1 MEAAK
6 FLDQPENREAAR
18 TISQHVL
25 AEVEPS
31 ELEVSVGLIDPLLD
45 MAAQGE
51 MATAD
56 SSDEAGGFGGSDLLV
71 MVVVPLVVTVL
82 GDLLV
87 EVGKVGIKEIKEKLE
102 QRKDAKDLI
111 LVASSSNVD
120 AVVRHAQSLR
130 GAGRKK
136 ELTRAL
142 ATALLEYLEVE

>member
-6 FLDQPENREAAR
+6 FLNQPENREAAR

-25 AEVEPS
+25 AEVEPG

-45 MAAQGE
+45 MSAQGE
-51 MATAD
+51 MVTAD

-87 EVGKVGIKEIKEKLE
+87 ELGKVGIKEIKEKLE

-120 AVVRHAQSLR
+120 AVVRRAQSLR

-142 ATALLEYLEVE
+142 ATVLFEYLEVE